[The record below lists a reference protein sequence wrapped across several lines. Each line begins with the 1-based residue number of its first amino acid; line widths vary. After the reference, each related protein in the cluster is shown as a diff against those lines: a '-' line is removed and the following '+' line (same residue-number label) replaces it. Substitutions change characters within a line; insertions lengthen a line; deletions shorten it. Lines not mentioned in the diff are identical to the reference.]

1 MEYLVKKR
9 TVNLQ
14 QRTVELEEER
24 ARTETLLK
32 GIRSSNQTFRLITYS
47 LFSFQDLK
55 AAKEVAE
62 AAAAS
67 KQSFLANMSHEIRT
81 PMNAVIGMSRTLME
95 SDLPPDLY
103 ECAET
108 IESSGN
114 HLMALID
121 DILDY
126 SKIESGKLTLEN
138 CMLDLVIRNYRLALN
153 HIVLNVVFIIS
164 RLTWSKAQ

>member
-1 MEYLVKKR
+1 M
-9 TVNLQ
+9 
-14 QRTVELEEER
+14 
-24 ARTETLLK
+24 
-32 GIRSSNQTFRLITYS
+32 
-47 LFSFQDLK
+47 
-55 AAKEVAE
+55 AE

-95 SDLPPDLY
+95 SDLSPDLY
-103 ECAET
+103 DCAET

-126 SKIESGKLTLEN
+126 SKIDSGKLTLEKS
-138 CMLDLVIRNYRLALN
+138 MLDLV
-153 HIVLNVVFIIS
+153 
-164 RLTWSKAQ
+164 

>member
-1 MEYLVKKR
+1 MQLEKYGNDMENLVKKR
-9 TVNLQ
+9 TFHLQ
-14 QRTVELEEER
+14 QRTLELEEER

-32 GIRSSNQTFRLITYS
+32 GTLHKKKLDQLLNAYI
-47 LFSFQDLK
+47 DLK
-55 AAKEVAE
+55 LAKEVAE

-108 IESSGN
+108 IESSGKKRAHCWYYMMSN
-114 HLMALID
+114 
-121 DILDY
+121 
-126 SKIESGKLTLEN
+126 
-138 CMLDLVIRNYRLALN
+138 
-153 HIVLNVVFIIS
+153 
-164 RLTWSKAQ
+164 